1 VDRTIR
7 LLEKNGIFTDETAD
21 DFALR
26 SPLDRVRGLVEQ
38 IRNSVYTKSREEV
51 ARHEENPTHT
61 FNFIPSRSI
70 RGETCGHWPCAR
82 SKLASLARYAALY
95 ADRLLLPLKVPPPG
109 RIEDSVWS
117 RDGVAFTIKEILLLR
132 PLVES
137 GIVTL
142 VTPDFHFCEKCAE
155 GAKAQVRMIDREVDA
170 LYQARRREFAAS
182 YTPMTGQIARLVA
195 GYATLTGPANYLE
208 HGTSVCVFH
217 NTPAWVPPHR
227 ASTPTRLSR
236 STLEKSGLI
245 RRVFKEM
252 AWDVVFQQFY
262 GVRFDGKYL
271 TDLPGEAEFMHRISR
286 GDEVV
291 ESTAA
296 LAAQLTH
303 SIPLF
308 AGVSVATILRIRREG
323 SEPLILYRAALTQIV
338 KDLLVKGER
347 ITPARAREIF
357 RDILEPQLAKLKA
370 EAAARRRSATRKAV
384 VKVGI
389 PALVVSVGV
398 LGGFLPAAI
407 SELLKAVGGVA
418 MATSIGEALASL
430 EKNPAEVRSH
440 NLYFLLRISQEA
452 S

>member
-1 VDRTIR
+1 
-7 LLEKNGIFTDETAD
+7 
-21 DFALR
+21 
-26 SPLDRVRGLVEQ
+26 
-38 IRNSVYTKSREEV
+38 
-51 ARHEENPTHT
+51 
-61 FNFIPSRSI
+61 
-70 RGETCGHWPCAR
+70 
-82 SKLASLARYAALY
+82 
-95 ADRLLLPLKVPPPG
+95 
-109 RIEDSVWS
+109 
-117 RDGVAFTIKEILLLR
+117 
-132 PLVES
+132 
-137 GIVTL
+137 
-142 VTPDFHFCEKCAE
+142 
-155 GAKAQVRMIDREVDA
+155 
-170 LYQARRREFAAS
+170 
-182 YTPMTGQIARLVA
+182 
-195 GYATLTGPANYLE
+195 
-208 HGTSVCVFH
+208 
-217 NTPAWVPPHR
+217 
-227 ASTPTRLSR
+227 
-236 STLEKSGLI
+236 
-245 RRVFKEM
+245 
-252 AWDVVFQQFY
+252 
-262 GVRFDGKYL
+262 
-271 TDLPGEAEFMHRISR
+271 
-286 GDEVV
+286 V